1 MRDSD
6 VTGLRSRLLQ
16 SVRRGSCLL
25 MATLLWLPGASAQ
38 TAVEVVEYYV
48 PSLNK
53 YFITGRANEKALLD
67 GNSSFTRTGM
77 SFRAFAAD
85 STAPVGTVPICR
97 FYLPAPGPNTHTY
110 LGPADCALVI
120 SSHIAGFND
129 EGRDFAVHLPFADG
143 SCPAAAPNPVYR
155 SFNRRDNV
163 NDAGHRFVTDDAS
176 YVAMAARGFDSEGA
190 VFCSGSVAGS
200 TIALPGLAA
209 DAQVIAAPSGFATPA
224 GSSPLAMRYRT
235 LSSVIKI
242 LDSDI
247 ISSSATGFVV
257 RGARALRAGDRVAAA
272 GRFYKVV
279 GVAIVTGNTSISAT
293 NPVLSEIFAEFEV
306 TGGMDLANSSGQGA
320 AALFSGDSAKA
331 TTALKDVVFSKSIE
345 IKPGVTFDG
354 KVTIPKMELIF
365 NAPYSALGS
374 SKPSPSAGV
383 VMTIRGSAELEGALT
398 VDAIGKVFFPPSA
411 EAESAFGYQS
421 RPGCFD
427 VWTGGTLLMGAS
439 LPICLE
445 AQVDAGFKTT
455 TRSIKKITN
464 FELIA
469 TRSASGAISWTQTFS
484 PVDTATLGPPVDLP
498 DSESF
503 FTTTIGVYI
512 APRVV
517 LTSFLGSLNLL
528 SFKLRGGLE
537 VDDSARAKPLPLC
550 INYGLNG
557 VMRLYYSAP
566 LFALVAGKAADNF
579 HEIFAVSKLI
589 TEHKGCTV
597 VADGN
602 FVGDVTGTTT
612 IKNIGKCSGDYRF
625 NYSGFFSIDA
635 KAGSPTSMLAA
646 FTLDETALAAV
657 PPDCPGSYA
666 ESIIDLCT
674 TFRVVD
680 KAFEAVPDE
689 LLCSVYSN
697 YKIVFDSS
705 GSKATVTWLLN
716 AHNNIWMGTIQ
727 GVTVAKKK

>member
-1 MRDSD
+1 
-6 VTGLRSRLLQ
+6 
-16 SVRRGSCLL
+16 
-25 MATLLWLPGASAQ
+25 
-38 TAVEVVEYYV
+38 
-48 PSLNK
+48 
-53 YFITGRANEKALLD
+53 
-67 GNSSFTRTGM
+67 
-77 SFRAFAAD
+77 
-85 STAPVGTVPICR
+85 
-97 FYLPAPGPNTHTY
+97 
-110 LGPADCALVI
+110 
-120 SSHIAGFND
+120 
-129 EGRDFAVHLPFADG
+129 
-143 SCPAAAPNPVYR
+143 
-155 SFNRRDNV
+155 
-163 NDAGHRFVTDDAS
+163 
-176 YVAMAARGFDSEGA
+176 
-190 VFCSGSVAGS
+190 
-200 TIALPGLAA
+200 
-209 DAQVIAAPSGFATPA
+209 
-224 GSSPLAMRYRT
+224 MRYRT

-331 TTALKDVVFSKSIE
+331 TTALKDVVFSISIE

-503 FTTTIGVYI
+503 FTTTISLYV

-528 SFKLRGGLE
+528 SFTENGLGVGLDLGHHRRVGVLGHAPQHLVHLGLHLVEGDVDALVEVEGDGDDGHPGRGGGLDVLDPGHAVDRGLHQVGDRG
-537 VDDSARAKPLPLC
+537 VDDVRVGAALGGRDRDHRELDVGQLVDPDAR
-550 INYGLNG
+550 
-557 VMRLYYSAP
+557 
-566 LFALVAGKAADNF
+566 
-579 HEIFAVSKLI
+579 
-589 TEHKGCTV
+589 
-597 VADGN
+597 
-602 FVGDVTGTTT
+602 VGDQAEQDQHRVRHEGEH
-612 IKNIGKCSGDYRF
+612 
-625 NYSGFFSIDA
+625 
-635 KAGSPTSMLAA
+635 MA
-646 FTLDETALAAV
+646 FD
-657 PPDCPGSYA
+657 
-666 ESIIDLCT
+666 
-674 TFRVVD
+674 R
-680 KAFEAVPDE
+680 
-689 LLCSVYSN
+689 
-697 YKIVFDSS
+697 
-705 GSKATVTWLLN
+705 
-716 AHNNIWMGTIQ
+716 
-727 GVTVAKKK
+727 